1 MYNTIKKLSVL
12 RVFSIILNWFIA
24 VCVDLNLYYTFD
36 EFLLQKGIL
45 KTLSIIIIFY
55 NRIVCSVFSLSVHG
69 DTYLSCSCRTSIF
82 ISVAKTIRLI
92 QIEFFSFFF
101 GKSFVRAGAGW
112 SYWGLT
118 MGLGSL
124 IVRSIASFQLTVNV
138 NAVVP
143 CLCNFLYIIYITP
156 SRFVAVSV

>member
-1 MYNTIKKLSVL
+1 MVTLIYHAVVARL
-12 RVFSIILNWFIA
+12 FS
-24 VCVDLNLYYTFD
+24 YQ
-36 EFLLQKGIL
+36 LQKR
-45 KTLSIIIIFY
+45 F
-55 NRIVCSVFSLSVHG
+55 
-69 DTYLSCSCRTSIF
+69 
-82 ISVAKTIRLI
+82 AKFRLYS
-92 QIEFFSFFF
+92 FRFFF
-101 GKSFVRAGAGW
+101 GAGAGG

-143 CLCNFLYIIYITP
+143 CLCNFPYIIYIKP

>member
-1 MYNTIKKLSVL
+1 MVTLIYHAVVARL
-12 RVFSIILNWFIA
+12 FS
-24 VCVDLNLYYTFD
+24 YQ
-36 EFLLQKGIL
+36 LQKRFA
-45 KTLSIIIIFY
+45 SF
-55 NRIVCSVFSLSVHG
+55 
-69 DTYLSCSCRTSIF
+69 
-82 ISVAKTIRLI
+82 RLN
-92 QIEFFSFFF
+92 FFSFFF
-101 GKSFVRAGAGW
+101 GKSFVQAGAGG

-143 CLCNFLYIIYITP
+143 CLSNFLYIIYIKP